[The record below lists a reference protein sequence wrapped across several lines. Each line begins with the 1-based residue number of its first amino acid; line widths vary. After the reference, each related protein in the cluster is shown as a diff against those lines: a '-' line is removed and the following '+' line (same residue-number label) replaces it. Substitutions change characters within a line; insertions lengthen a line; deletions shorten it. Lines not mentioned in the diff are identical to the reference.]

1 MLICFLQAFVK
12 ERLPM
17 RRRLLV
23 RGWQEVKDALFHVS
37 EAVRAAKGANSDAA
51 SSGAQQ
57 APGAAAADAAMR
69 ELLVRGSLLCTL
81 CG

>member
-1 MLICFLQAFVK
+1 
-12 ERLPM
+12 M

-37 EAVRAAKGANSDAA
+37 EAVKAAKGANSDAA
-51 SSGAQQ
+51 GGGAHQ

-69 ELLVRGSLLCTL
+69 ELLVQGTL
-81 CG
+81 PCIVSG